1 MDLPLQL
8 NVTRNVDQVKP
19 LRLNNMFLSVH
30 VYDSPCVLQPPM
42 SSKGGV
48 YIYLKFAVITV
59 HFTNNVKKST
69 WISDI
74 PYNFQFGL

>member
-1 MDLPLQL
+1 
-8 NVTRNVDQVKP
+8 
-19 LRLNNMFLSVH
+19 MFLSVH

-69 WISDI
+69 WNSDI